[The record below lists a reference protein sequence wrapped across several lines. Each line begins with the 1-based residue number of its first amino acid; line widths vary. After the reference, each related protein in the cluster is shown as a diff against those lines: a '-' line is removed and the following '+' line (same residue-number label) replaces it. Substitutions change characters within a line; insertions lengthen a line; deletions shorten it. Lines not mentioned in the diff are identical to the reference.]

1 MSDLNRIEPFLTCR
15 PSMDV
20 IEGISII
27 SIGEAKGHGMFV
39 DEQTLLEVK
48 ACAETYKGGVKV
60 NLDHGAGIKDI
71 IGFVDNIRIVG
82 GRLIGDLNL
91 LETADKRDYVL
102 EIAEKLPDT
111 FGISISFSG
120 PVRDIDGQLFA
131 SCTEL
136 YSADLVQTPAANP
149 TGLFSFEAKGR
160 VDNSDKAMDDQ
171 NTPVEENLEEGDKPT
186 IEDMAK
192 KIAAMESELAELK
205 AKKMEDSAA
214 EDSEEEKPESEMGCN
229 CGLSRLESKID
240 AVIRNF
246 GAAPMRASVSA
257 ESKSEDKRDL
267 KSIIIEKTSELGSR
281 TAAIKFAM
289 ANHPTEYIALRDSNQ
304 LNF

>member
-1 MSDLNRIEPFLTCR
+1 MSDI
-15 PSMDV
+15 
-20 IEGISII
+20 IEGVSVISV
-27 SIGEAKGHGMFV
+27 GEAKGHGLFV
-39 DEQTLLEVK
+39 DAQTLREVK
-48 ACAETYKGGVKV
+48 TCAESYSGGVKV
-60 NLDHGAGIKDI
+60 NLDHGAGIRDI
-71 IGFVDNIRIVG
+71 VGFCDNFRIVG
-82 GRLIGDLNL
+82 DKLVADLNL
-91 LETADKRDYVL
+91 LQNAERKDYVL

-171 NTPVEENLEEGDKPT
+171 NTPTEEILEDGDKPT

-205 AKKMEDSAA
+205 AKKMEDGQ
-214 EDSEEEKPESEMGCN
+214 EEKPESEMGCN
-229 CGLSRLESKID
+229 CGLSRLESKLD

-246 GAAPMRASVSA
+246 GAAPMRASVPA

-289 ANHPTEYIALRDSNQ
+289 VNHPTEYIALRDSNQ